1 MSCYFIAQINIH
13 DMDEY
18 QKYLDGFDE
27 IFKRYNG
34 KVIAVDDKPSV
45 LEGEWSYSRIVMIR
59 FPSETEAKRWYES
72 PEYQELAQYRQRAST
87 ADALFVNAR
96 E

>member
-1 MSCYFIAQINIH
+1 MACYFIAQINIH
-13 DMDEY
+13 DLDEY
-18 QKYLDGFDE
+18 QKYLDGFDD

-59 FPSETEAKRWYES
+59 FPDENEAKRWYES
-72 PEYQELAQYRQRAST
+72 PEYQKLAQYRRGAST